1 MTRNLLLLVHL
12 TSVSAW
18 LGANILQFVVAPR
31 LRRAGSAPALA
42 WSETARFLGQR
53 YYNVVGI
60 VLGISGV
67 LLVLEG
73 DWRWRGFVFVGFGM
87 IAIGAT
93 LGIAVFE
100 PLLKKEA
107 SAIEAGDTAEL
118 ATIRHNITSVATLDT
133 VLLLVTMLVMIDKW
147 MA

>member
-1 MTRNLLLLVHL
+1 MTRNLLVLVHL
-12 TSVSAW
+12 TSVAAW
-18 LGANILQFVVAPR
+18 LGANILQFIVAPR
-31 LRRAGSAPALA
+31 LRRAGSAAALA

-53 YYNVVGI
+53 YYNVVGA

-67 LLVLEG
+67 LLVIDG
-73 DWRWRGFVFVGFGM
+73 DWQWRGFVFVGIGM
-87 IAIGAT
+87 IIVGAT

-107 SAIEAGDTAEL
+107 AAIEGGDAAEL
-118 ATIRHNITSVATLDT
+118 TTIRHNITSVATLDT
-133 VLLLVTMLVMIDKW
+133 MLLLITMLAMIDKW

>member
-1 MTRNLLLLVHL
+1 MTRTLLVLVHL
-12 TSVSAW
+12 TSVAAW
-18 LGANILQFVVAPR
+18 LGANISQFIVAPR
-31 LRRAGSAPALA
+31 LRRAGSAAALA

-53 YYNVVGI
+53 YYNVVGA

-67 LLVLEG
+67 LLVIDG
-73 DWRWRGFVFVGFGM
+73 DWQWRGFVFVGIGM
-87 IAIGAT
+87 IIVGAT

-107 SAIEAGDTAEL
+107 AAIEGGDAAEL
-118 ATIRHNITSVATLDT
+118 TTIRHNITSVATLDT
-133 VLLLVTMLVMIDKW
+133 VLLLITMLAMIDKW